1 MCGSPAWNI
10 PMVTGP
16 IAIAYNVKGVD
27 KLILTPAVA
36 ADIFNGKITTW
47 NDAAI
52 AAINPGVTLPS
63 TADQGLLPLRRVG
76 HHREL
81 HQVPQ
86 RRCPRQVDRRAGQ
99 GVERQG

>member
-1 MCGSPAWNI
+1 
-10 PMVTGP
+10 MVTGP
-16 IAIAYNVKGVD
+16 IAIAYNVTGVD

-47 NDAAI
+47 NDPAI
-52 AAINPGVTLPS
+52 AAINPGVTLPVDR
-63 TADQGLLPLRRVG
+63 DQGLLPLRRVG

-86 RRCPRQVDRRAGQ
+86 HRRAGRVDRRPGQ